1 MQNLQPNIQKNGKPW
16 KDETGVEI
24 PFNRISKVEQ
34 TKEMFSG
41 RLYKSAMKINDALK
55 QFMTLFSMA
64 NDEVSSAIDQENML
78 FNKKFKPTKGNFT
91 WFNFDRSIKIEV
103 NVNETVKFDEAKIA
117 SAREL
122 FDSFI
127 DKNVQGTDD
136 IVRQL
141 INSAFANS
149 NGGLDAKKVLSLLKY
164 RTKIKDKQFQSAL
177 DLIQDSIS
185 RPSSKRYFRVWV
197 KNEEGQYQNIEL
209 NFSSI

>member
-1 MQNLQPNIQKNGKPW
+1 MQNLQPNIQKTGKPW
-16 KDETGVEI
+16 RDETGIEI

-41 RLYKSAMKINDALK
+41 RLYKSAMKINDSLK
-55 QFMTLFSMA
+55 QFMTLISVA
-64 NDEVSSAIDQENML
+64 NDEVNSAIDMENMI

-103 NVNETVKFDEAKIA
+103 TINATVKFDEAKIA
-117 SAREL
+117 AAREL

-164 RTKIKDKQFQSAL
+164 RTKIKDKQFQAAL

-185 RPSSKRYFRVWV
+185 RPSSKKYFRVWV
-197 KNEEGQYQNIEL
+197 KNEDGAYQNIEL

>member
-1 MQNLQPNIQKNGKPW
+1 MNQPNIQKNGHSW
-16 KDETGVEI
+16 IDEVGLEI
-24 PFNRISKVEQ
+24 PFNRLNKVEI
-34 TKEMFSG
+34 TKEMYAG
-41 RLYKSAMKINDALK
+41 KIYKEACKINKSLQA
-55 QFMTLFSMA
+55 FMAMIAFA
-64 NDEVSSAIDQENML
+64 NEEVNKAIDKENQAL
-78 FNKKFKPTKGNFT
+78 NKKCKQTKGNFT

-117 SAREL
+117 TAREL

-141 INSAFANS
+141 INTAFANTR
-149 NGGLDAKKVLSLLKY
+149 GGLDSKKVLSLLKY
-164 RTKIKDKQFQSAL
+164 RTKIKDKQFQAAL

-197 KNEEGQYQNIEL
+197 KNEEGAYENIEL

>member
-1 MQNLQPNIQKNGKPW
+1 MQQPNVQKNGKPW

-24 PFNRISKVEQ
+24 PFNRISKVESI
-34 TKEMFSG
+34 KELYAG
-41 RLYKSAMKINDALK
+41 RIYRVASRVHSDLQQLMNMI
-55 QFMTLFSMA
+55 TVA
-64 NDEVSSAIDQENML
+64 NDEVSAAIAVENKL
-78 FNKKFKPTKGNFT
+78 LNKTIKTGKGNFT

-103 NVNETVKFDEAKIA
+103 NVNEAVKFDEAKIA
-117 SAREL
+117 AAREL

-127 DKNVQGTDD
+127 DHNVQGTDD

-197 KNEEGQYQNIEL
+197 KNEEGAYENIEL